1 MLLLIK
7 LAINSHHFCK
17 KVDMELP
24 LHALKELLYKMADDQ
39 LILGHRNSEWT
50 GFGPLLEEDIAF
62 SSMAQDK
69 IGHSYALFQ
78 MLHELGESDPDT
90 VAFMRTS
97 TLFHNSILVEL
108 PNGEY
113 DFSLIRHFLYDT
125 AEALRFEMLQESSF
139 RPLADLS
146 KKVKG
151 ELRYHTLHANT
162 WIKKLGNAT
171 DESIS
176 RLQHSLEYA
185 LPYSL
190 GMFEKSPFEDEI
202 IASGIFVG
210 EEILMQ
216 EWLKKVSDVISST
229 KLSLP
234 EFGTITPVYGG
245 RTGSHSEHLTMLLEE
260 MSEVFR
266 IDPGAEW

>member
-1 MLLLIK
+1 M
-7 LAINSHHFCK
+7 NQQ
-17 KVDMELP
+17 
-24 LHALKELLYKMADDQ
+24 ALKELLYKIADDQ

-69 IGHSYALFQ
+69 IGQSYAIYQ
-78 MLHELGESDPDT
+78 MLEKLGEPAPDT
-90 VAFMRTS
+90 VAFLRS
-97 TLFHNSILVEL
+97 ANQFHNCILVEL

-125 AEALRFEMLQESSF
+125 AEAIRFEMLSHSSF
-139 RPLADLS
+139 EPLAELAR
-146 KKVKG
+146 KIRG

-162 WIKKLGNAT
+162 WIKQLGTAT

-176 RLQHSLEYA
+176 RLQQSLELA

-190 GMFEKSPFEDEI
+190 GIFEESPFEKEL
-202 IASGIFVG
+202 IADGIFEG
-210 EEILMQ
+210 EEK
-216 EWLKKVSDVISST
+216 LKQMWKLKVEETIGKT
-229 KLSLP
+229 KLKLP
-234 EFGTITPVYGG
+234 EWSSMKPVLGG
-245 RTGSHSEHLTMLLEE
+245 RTGNHSEHLQPLLDE

-266 IDPGAEW
+266 IDPTTEW